1 MSANLDGFWGIWY
14 TETRYT
20 TKKKE
25 GYTMLDFIEK
35 EILGQLHWTEV
46 FYAAFGSF
54 IGIFVP
60 MWIDKW
66 KSRKEEREARAKL
79 MAGLKREL
87 DSVKQLIEDC
97 AQQEHQYDIFSFSTF
112 VWESIIAAGMLPD
125 ILADKKMNGELLMEI
140 YSDLSLLEELHDEF
154 CQCEKPEDLRDIYE
168 GIKVKRSE
176 IYDKICRY
184 QTPGNT
190 R

>member
-1 MSANLDGFWGIWY
+1 
-14 TETRYT
+14 
-20 TKKKE
+20 
-25 GYTMLDFIEK
+25 MLEFIQNN
-35 EILGQLHWTEV
+35 ILNELHWTEI

-66 KSRKEEREARAKL
+66 KSRKEEREARKKL
-79 MAGLKREL
+79 LASLKREL
-87 DSVKQLIEDC
+87 DSIKQLIEDY

-125 ILADKKMNGELLMEI
+125 MLSDKDLHGELLMEI

-154 CQCEKPEDLRDIYE
+154 CQCNEKDDLRSIYDS
-168 GIKVKRSE
+168 IMSKRRD

-184 QTPGNT
+184 QTPGST